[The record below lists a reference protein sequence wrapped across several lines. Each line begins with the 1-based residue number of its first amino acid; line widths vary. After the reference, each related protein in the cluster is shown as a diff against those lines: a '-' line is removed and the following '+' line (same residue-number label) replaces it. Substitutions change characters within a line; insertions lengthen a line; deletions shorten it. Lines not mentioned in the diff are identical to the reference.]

1 MLIACV
7 VGCCQVHSI
16 SSVDQQKQQITVSY
30 YEYQQWVDPRLSFDT
45 EAEALCVLGAG
56 TDDYTWIPLDEVNNH
71 NKNLVVTGDRS
82 PGTSTTT
89 TTTTTTTTY
98 IPRAILEPRA
108 RYLASGHR
116 GARRG
121 CELGSTI
128 NISMKATHH
137 NTPPLCTT

>member
-82 PGTSTTT
+82 PGTLHHHHHHHHHHLYPARDIGAPSS
-89 TTTTTTTTY
+89 
-98 IPRAILEPRA
+98 IPCEWAPRCSQGLRA
-108 RYLASGHR
+108 R
-116 GARRG
+116 
-121 CELGSTI
+121 I
-128 NISMKATHH
+128 HH
-137 NTPPLCTT
+137 KY